1 MIDTVRINIKAGD
14 GGNGCVSF
22 LREKYRPHGGP
33 NGGDGGDG
41 GHAYLVGDSSIN
53 TLLHLKYNSTMYV
66 DRGKHGKGKGQ
77 RGGNG
82 EDTIIKVPIGTVVWK
97 MLKGGER
104 EFLTDITDDTPRLVA
119 QGGVGGW
126 GNTRFVSSTNQEPI
140 LAQRGER
147 GDYIV
152 LFLELKLLADVGLLA
167 RPNAGKSTLISRCSA
182 AKPRIADYPFTTVE
196 PVLGVVSTRGKDFVM
211 MEVPGLLEG
220 AHEGVGLGDQFLRHA
235 ERARLYVHVLD
246 GLSEDPVAD
255 FHMINREVQE
265 FNPALAHKPQIV
277 VVNKMDVTEVRE
289 RRSELEQA
297 LTEAVA
303 NSPVLAVRAT
313 DTPIM
318 FISAVTGEGID
329 EMLGQ
334 VLEMMENLPVE
345 EPAEEPEGGPGLTGP
360 DRHRPAAQPL
370 TFHKEN
376 GVYVVESE
384 QLERLIALADTRDY
398 RVLLQL
404 WREMNRLG
412 IARRLTDAGIEAGD
426 TIRIGRSEVE
436 WF

>member
-82 EDTIIKVPIGTVVWK
+82 DDTIVKVPIGTVVWK

-182 AKPRIADYPFTTVE
+182 AKPRIAAYPFTTVE

-289 RRSELEQA
+289 RRSELEVA
-297 LTEAVA
+297 LNEAVA
-303 NSPVLAVRAT
+303 NSPILASRAA

-334 VLEMMENLPVE
+334 VLAMMDNLPVE
-345 EPAEEPEGGPGLTGP
+345 EPAEEPEAGPGFTAP
-360 DRHRPAAQPL
+360 DRHRPPAQPL

-376 GVYVVESE
+376 GVFVVESE